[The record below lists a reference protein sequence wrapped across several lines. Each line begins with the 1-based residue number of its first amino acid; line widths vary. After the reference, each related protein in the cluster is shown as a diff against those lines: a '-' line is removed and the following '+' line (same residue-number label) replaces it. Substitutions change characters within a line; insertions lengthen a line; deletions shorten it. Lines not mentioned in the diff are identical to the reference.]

1 LNDEEEIILSTQWI
15 ETIKKEMEEYR
26 ELMLKAERYLWAHP
40 QTGFKEWDAHNYLK
54 EKFVEMGFCLKEAG
68 NIPGFYFDIDS
79 GVAGPTVCLLGELDS
94 IICFEHPECN
104 PETGAVHS
112 CGHHCQVSALLGIAG
127 VLSKKIFFLS
137 LLEKFELWQFL
148 RKNCWKLVIE

>member
-1 LNDEEEIILSTQWI
+1 
-15 ETIKKEMEEYR
+15 
-26 ELMLKAERYLWAHP
+26 MLKAERYLWAHP

-94 IICFEHPECN
+94 IICFLEGKDN
-104 PETGAVHS
+104 PVFKTPRGTDV
-112 CGHHCQVSALLGIAG
+112 
-127 VLSKKIFFLS
+127 VLFLN
-137 LLEKFELWQFL
+137 LRYNLKTTKF
-148 RKNCWKLVIE
+148 